1 MSMGRQSGRRYWWV
15 LVVPGIGLMARVAG
29 KDLVPESQ
37 SALQKPA
44 DGCSVCLAE
53 HRHCSSPML
62 HRCTY
67 CSASNKHSQKLDSH
81 RKTDLAPG
89 AQCSCHIFWLI
100 EHEVDLGLRVQREGG
115 TESMRHDQTQT
126 N

>member
-1 MSMGRQSGRRYWWV
+1 MLMGRQSGRPYWWV
-15 LVVPGIGLMARVAG
+15 SVVLGIGLMAGAAG
-29 KDLVPESQ
+29 KDLVPENQ
-37 SALQKPA
+37 SAPQKPV
-44 DGCSVCLAE
+44 DGCSVCLVE
-53 HRHCSSPML
+53 HRHCSSPKL
-62 HRCTY
+62 HHCMYR
-67 CSASNKHSQKLDSH
+67 SASNKHSQKLDSR

-115 TESMRHDQTQT
+115 TESMRHDQTQP